1 MPGQP
6 GKRIGIMNC
15 LCGIAGDERAERS
28 YCGDGTPLPASQQ
41 DLQTREMIVF
51 ENVSK
56 IFTGGTKAVS
66 ELSLKVMKGET
77 LVLLGTSGCGKTT
90 TLKMVN
96 RLIQPTAGRILVQ
109 GTDVMDQ
116 DPIQLRRRIGYA
128 IQGIGLFP
136 HMSVAENISIVPKL
150 LRWSYKQTV
159 DRVGELL
166 AMVGL
171 QPDEFWDRFPAQLSG
186 GQQQRIGVARALAA
200 DPPMIL
206 MDEPFGALDP
216 ITREQLQDEFIE
228 LETRL
233 KKTILFVTHDI
244 FEAVKMGNRIAL
256 LHAGRLQQLD
266 TPSHLV
272 DRPANDFVD
281 SFLGQHRFQLSLLT
295 KTIKAVIA
303 HKAVPSVPEDSVGT
317 EAVLRA
323 NGSLVEALDTF
334 KKAGRSVLP
343 VYEGGHFL
351 GTLEKE
357 RLLTVIS
364 QVVKEMG
371 ETP

>member
-1 MPGQP
+1 
-6 GKRIGIMNC
+6 
-15 LCGIAGDERAERS
+15 
-28 YCGDGTPLPASQQ
+28 
-41 DLQTREMIVF
+41 MIVF
-51 ENVSK
+51 EDVSK
-56 IFTGGTKAVS
+56 VYAGGTEAVS
-66 ELSLKVMKGET
+66 ELSLEVRKGET
-77 LVLLGTSGCGKTT
+77 LVLLGTSGSGKTT

-96 RLIQPTAGRILVQ
+96 RLIEPTAGRILIE

-150 LRWSYKQTV
+150 LRWSYKETT
-159 DRVGELL
+159 DRVCGLL
-166 AMVGL
+166 TMVGL
-171 QPDEFWDRFPAQLSG
+171 EPDEFWDRSPGQLSG
-186 GQQQRIGVARALAA
+186 GQRQRIGVARALAA

-216 ITREQLQDEFIE
+216 ITREQLQNEFIE

-244 FEAVKMGNRIAL
+244 FEAVKMGDRIAL
-256 LHAGRLQQLD
+256 LHAGRLQQLA
-266 TPSHLV
+266 TPSELV
-272 DRPANDFVD
+272 DNPANVFVD

-295 KTIKAVIA
+295 KTVKAVMA
-303 HKAVPSVPEDSVGT
+303 HNAGSPVSEDTVNT
-317 EAVLRA
+317 EVVLRA
-323 NGSLVEALDTF
+323 TGSLVEALDMF
-334 KKAGRSVLP
+334 KRAGCSVLP

-351 GTLEKE
+351 GTLRKGK
-357 RLLTVIS
+357 LLTVIS
-364 QVVKEMG
+364 QVLEEMG